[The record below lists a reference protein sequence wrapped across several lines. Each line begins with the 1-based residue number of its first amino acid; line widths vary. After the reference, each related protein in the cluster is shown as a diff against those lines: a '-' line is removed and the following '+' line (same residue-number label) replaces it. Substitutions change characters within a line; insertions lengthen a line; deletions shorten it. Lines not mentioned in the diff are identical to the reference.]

1 MVPSEG
7 LLVQQAGLWQ
17 MGAVE
22 PPHVLVEQVV
32 FAQGM
37 LIGYVGIAQ
46 VVLEAGL
53 PFVSLQSAV
62 FLSAAGFHVLRLL
75 AGRVI
80 GVATASRDA
89 PFALVNPQEVGGI
102 DVWVARELL
111 RSGKSRCYLLMPQA
125 LLVNTNNMRLF
136 S

>member
-1 MVPSEG
+1 
-7 LLVQQAGLWQ
+7 

-32 FAQGM
+32 FAQEM
-37 LIGYVGIAQ
+37 LIGHVGIAQ
-46 VVLEAGL
+46 VGLEAGL

-62 FLSAAGFHVLRLL
+62 LLSAAGFHVFRLV

-89 PFALVNPQEVGGI
+89 PFALVNPQEVDGI

-111 RSGKSRCYLLMPQA
+111 RSGKSRCYLLMLQA
-125 LLVNTNNMRLF
+125 VLVNTNNMRLF